1 MTNLERRINFKI
13 KTYIS
18 IFVLTAS
25 SFIPYIARAEQNGN
39 SRDAAIKS
47 NFSKNLLSSKN
58 KCFNKIAYGAIS
70 DSKQNKKTL
79 DLDNNQGSVAA
90 TSGSLIYLGTVS
102 GVDIYQDPSTYLII
116 IFVSGLKLVY
126 DTISS
131 AINFIASRV
140 FTSSVAKRCEFQG
153 EYSSPNSDMK
163 TCAYKCKGYGALA
176 TFAWKKSLKCPPS
189 FDGNFPGP

>member
-25 SFIPYIARAEQNGN
+25 SFTPYVARAEQNVN
-39 SRDAAIKS
+39 SRNEAIKS
-47 NFSKNLLSSKN
+47 NFSKDSLSSEN
-58 KCFNKIAYGAIS
+58 KCFNKIAYRAIS
-70 DSKQNKKTL
+70 NSSQNNKI
-79 DLDNNQGSVAA
+79 LDNDQVPVAA

-126 DTISS
+126 DTISA

-153 EYSSPNSDMK
+153 EYNSPNSDMK